1 MAHPDAWFVPE
12 EGAPAH
18 MSEHGERERVLF
30 ESCPLPLWIF
40 DLESQSISHANSAAC
55 RKYGYTRDEFAGLT
69 LRDFQPD
76 DALGEA
82 TNPLGLEAL
91 DVFVEGCW
99 RHRRKDGSVIHVE
112 VSANDMEFMGRRCRF
127 VCPNDVTERLQSEAK
142 LRERKAA
149 LRRAQK
155 MAQLAHN
162 ISGPGGVFES
172 WGETLPQLVGMS
184 EEQMPK
190 TARDWLPL
198 VHPGDR
204 ERFRREL
211 VVAARSG
218 RHCELEFRLV
228 RADGETIHVREV
240 IEPIDDLPGQ
250 RRGRWFCTL
259 QDITEQKR
267 SEELIRRAN
276 EELEARVQERTMQLQ
291 ISNCE
296 LAFATAA
303 AERAN
308 RSKSEFL
315 SNMSHELR
323 TPLNAIVGFGQLL
336 AMPGL
341 MERDE
346 AQRNGFIEHIV
357 DGGRH
362 LLTLIN
368 EILNLAQIEAGK
380 VDVQIERVALGPLL
394 AECDAMVDP
403 LAAKRDITMRFPMR
417 CNEFVQA
424 DRMRLKQVMLNLVSN
439 AIKYNR
445 PGGEVRIDCELR
457 DNAVRIN
464 VRDTGLGLDEVQVA
478 SLFEAFN
485 RLGQDTSSEE
495 GSGIGLVVTKRLV
508 ELMGGRIGV
517 VSEPGVGSVFHVEL
531 PAVAAGRAAARGGFR
546 RRRQRVDARAL
557 RRDGSRAPAA
567 DRPGRRRGH
576 HPVRGRRRRQP
587 APAAASA
594 RHAARRPSADRVQR
608 PPRRGDG
615 AGARAHARDHG
626 QQHARDDRP
635 RSAGTP
641 ARRPGHG
648 QHAGHRGERQR
659 HARRGPRR
667 PGGGLLP
674 LPHEAVRRGGPAA
687 SGGRR
692 ARARRAPRPFA
703 DGYRAERRRRH
714 NQRSAHAIGSSTTSH
729 GIA

>member
-1 MAHPDAWFVPE
+1 MVDMAHPGWFVPE
-12 EGAPAH
+12 DDAPASMH
-18 MSEHGERERVLF
+18 EQRERVLF

-40 DLESQSISHANSAAC
+40 DLESQTISHANSAAC
-55 RKYGYTRDEFAGLT
+55 RKYGYTRQEFAGLT

-91 DVFVEGCW
+91 DVFVEGNW

-112 VSANDMEFMGRRCRF
+112 VAANDMEFMGRRCRF

-162 ISGPGGVFES
+162 ITGPGGVFES
-172 WGETLPQLVGMS
+172 WGETLPQLVGMT

-276 EELEARVQERTMQLQ
+276 EELEMRVQERTMQLQ
-291 ISNCE
+291 VSNCE

-346 AQRNGFIEHIV
+346 AQRKGFIDNIV

-403 LAAKRDITMRFPMR
+403 LAAKRDITMRFPLR
-417 CNEFVQA
+417 CDEFVQA
-424 DRMRLKQVMLNLVSN
+424 ARMRLKQVVLTLVSN

-445 PGGEVRIDCELR
+445 PGGQVCIDCEPL
-457 DNAVRIN
+457 DGALRIN
-464 VRDTGLGLDEVQVA
+464 VRDTGQGLSEAQVA

-495 GSGIGLVVTKRLV
+495 GSGIGLVVTQRLV
-508 ELMGGRIGV
+508 TLMGGSIGV
-517 VSEPGVGSVFHVEL
+517 VSELGVGSVFHVEL
-531 PAVAAGRAAARGGFR
+531 PISPPVAQPRVEDFADADNAWMLAPLDATERARLVQDGLAGEQATILCVDDDAASLRLLQQVLATLPDVQLLTASNGRLGVEMALAHAPTLVIMDNNMPEMTGGEAQERLRADPATADTPVIAVSANAMPGQATAGLAAGYFR
-546 RRRQRVDARAL
+546 YLTKPFDVVDLLQAVGDAL
-557 RRDGSRAPAA
+557 
-567 DRPGRRRGH
+567 
-576 HPVRGRRRRQP
+576 
-587 APAAASA
+587 
-594 RHAARRPSADRVQR
+594 
-608 PPRRGDG
+608 
-615 AGARAHARDHG
+615 AHARA
-626 QQHARDDRP
+626 QALR
-635 RSAGTP
+635 
-641 ARRPGHG
+641 
-648 QHAGHRGERQR
+648 
-659 HARRGPRR
+659 
-667 PGGGLLP
+667 
-674 LPHEAVRRGGPAA
+674 
-687 SGGRR
+687 
-692 ARARRAPRPFA
+692 
-703 DGYRAERRRRH
+703 
-714 NQRSAHAIGSSTTSH
+714 
-729 GIA
+729 

>member
-1 MAHPDAWFVPE
+1 MAHPEWLVPE
-12 EGAPAH
+12 DGAPAS
-18 MSEHGERERVLF
+18 MGEQGERERVLF

-40 DLESQSISHANSAAC
+40 DLESRQITHANSAAC
-55 RKYGYTRDEFAGLT
+55 LKYGYTPGEFAGLT

-76 DALGEA
+76 DALGVA
-82 TNPLGLEAL
+82 TDPLGLEAL
-91 DVFVEGCW
+91 DVFVDGCW
-99 RHRRKDGSVIHVE
+99 RHRRKDGTVIHVE
-112 VSANDMEFMGRRCRF
+112 VTANEMFFMGRRSRF

-162 ISGPGGVFES
+162 ITGPGGVFES
-172 WGETLPQLVGMS
+172 WGETLPQLVGMTD
-184 EEQMPK
+184 EQMPK

-240 IEPIDDLPGQ
+240 IEPIEDLPGQ

-346 AQRNGFIEHIV
+346 AQRNSFIENIV

-403 LAAKRDITMRFPMR
+403 LAAKRDITMRFPLR
-417 CNEFVQA
+417 CHEFVQA

-457 DNAVRIN
+457 DNVLRIN
-464 VRDTGLGLDEVQVA
+464 VRDTGQGLDEVQVA

-495 GSGIGLVVTKRLV
+495 GSGIGLVVTQRLV

-531 PAVAAGRAAARGGFR
+531 PVAPPVAQPRAEDFVDADNAWMLAPVDATERARLLQTGLAGEQATILCVDDDAASLRLLQQVLATLPDVHLLTASNGRLGVEMALAHAPTLVIMDNNMPELTGREAQERLRADPRTANTPVIAVSANAMPGAARDGLEAGYFR
-546 RRRQRVDARAL
+546 YLTKPFDVVDLLQAVGDALVHARAEAL
-557 RRDGSRAPAA
+557 R
-567 DRPGRRRGH
+567 
-576 HPVRGRRRRQP
+576 
-587 APAAASA
+587 
-594 RHAARRPSADRVQR
+594 
-608 PPRRGDG
+608 
-615 AGARAHARDHG
+615 
-626 QQHARDDRP
+626 
-635 RSAGTP
+635 
-641 ARRPGHG
+641 
-648 QHAGHRGERQR
+648 
-659 HARRGPRR
+659 
-667 PGGGLLP
+667 
-674 LPHEAVRRGGPAA
+674 
-687 SGGRR
+687 
-692 ARARRAPRPFA
+692 
-703 DGYRAERRRRH
+703 
-714 NQRSAHAIGSSTTSH
+714 
-729 GIA
+729 

>member
-1 MAHPDAWFVPE
+1 MPLPKEAIEGSKVDMAEAAWLMHAQDAPTLVDE
-12 EGAPAH
+12 Q
-18 MSEHGERERVLF
+18 GERERVLF

-40 DLESQSISHANSAAC
+40 DLESQEIRHANKAAC
-55 RKYGYTRDEFAGLT
+55 LKYGYTREEFNGLT

-91 DVFVEGCW
+91 DVFVDGCW

-112 VSANDMEFMGRRCRF
+112 VTANEMIFMGRRCRF
-127 VCPNDVTERLQSEAK
+127 VCPNDVTERLHAEAR

-155 MAQLAHN
+155 MAQLTHN
-162 ISGPGGVFES
+162 ITGPGGVFES
-172 WGETLPQLVGMS
+172 WSETLPELIGMS
-184 EEQMPK
+184 EQDMPK

-198 VHPGDR
+198 VHPDDR

-211 VVAARSG
+211 IDAG
-218 RHCELEFRLV
+218 RLGQHCELEYRLI
-228 RADGETIHVREV
+228 RADGQTIHVREV
-240 IEPIDDLPGQ
+240 IEPILELGMPS
-250 RRGRWFCTL
+250 RGRWFCTL
-259 QDITEQKR
+259 QNITEQKR
-267 SEELIRRAN
+267 AEEQIRRAN
-276 EELEARVQERTMQLQ
+276 DELEARVDERTLQLQ

-380 VDVQIERVALGPLL
+380 VEVNIERVALGPLL

-403 LAAKRDITMRFPMR
+403 LAAKRDIMMRFPMR
-417 CNEFVQA
+417 CDHVVQA
-424 DRMRLKQVMLNLVSN
+424 DRMRLKQVVLNLVSN

-445 PGGEVRIDCELR
+445 SEGKVHVDCEER
-457 DNAVRIN
+457 DGLVRLN
-464 VRDTGLGLDEVQVA
+464 VRDTGVGLDENQVA

-517 VSEPGVGSVFHVEL
+517 TSEPGVGSVFYVEL
-531 PAVAAGRAAARGGFR
+531 PPSPAVPTPTVTEFADADNAWLLAPVNAFDQVRLLQTGLADEHATILCVDDDAASLRLLQQVLATLPNVHLLTASNGRLGVEMALAHAPSLIVMDNNMPELSGREARERLGADPRTAGIPVIAVSANAMPGEAAAGIEAGFFR
-546 RRRQRVDARAL
+546 YLTKPFDVVDLLQAVGDGLAEARAQAL
-557 RRDGSRAPAA
+557 R
-567 DRPGRRRGH
+567 
-576 HPVRGRRRRQP
+576 
-587 APAAASA
+587 
-594 RHAARRPSADRVQR
+594 
-608 PPRRGDG
+608 
-615 AGARAHARDHG
+615 
-626 QQHARDDRP
+626 
-635 RSAGTP
+635 
-641 ARRPGHG
+641 
-648 QHAGHRGERQR
+648 
-659 HARRGPRR
+659 
-667 PGGGLLP
+667 
-674 LPHEAVRRGGPAA
+674 
-687 SGGRR
+687 
-692 ARARRAPRPFA
+692 
-703 DGYRAERRRRH
+703 
-714 NQRSAHAIGSSTTSH
+714 
-729 GIA
+729 

>member
-1 MAHPDAWFVPE
+1 MAHPEWLVPE
-12 EGAPAH
+12 DGAPAS
-18 MSEHGERERVLF
+18 MGEQGERERVLF

-40 DLESQSISHANSAAC
+40 DLESRQITHANSAAC
-55 RKYGYTRDEFAGLT
+55 LKYGYTPGEFAGLT

-76 DALGEA
+76 DALGVA
-82 TNPLGLEAL
+82 TDPLGLEAL
-91 DVFVEGCW
+91 DVFVDGCW
-99 RHRRKDGSVIHVE
+99 RHRRKDGTVIHVE
-112 VSANDMEFMGRRCRF
+112 VTANEMFFMGRRSRF

-162 ISGPGGVFES
+162 ITGPGGVFES
-172 WGETLPQLVGMS
+172 WGETLPQLVGMTD
-184 EEQMPK
+184 EQMPK

-240 IEPIDDLPGQ
+240 IEPIEDLPGQ

-259 QDITEQKR
+259 QDITEQKH

-346 AQRNGFIEHIV
+346 AQRNSFIENIV

-403 LAAKRDITMRFPMR
+403 LAAKRDITMRFPLR
-417 CNEFVQA
+417 CHEFVQA

-457 DNAVRIN
+457 DNALRIN
-464 VRDTGLGLDEVQVA
+464 VRDTGQGLDEVQVA

-495 GSGIGLVVTKRLV
+495 GSGIGLVVTQRLV

-531 PAVAAGRAAARGGFR
+531 PVSPPVAQPRVEDFVDADNAWMLAPVDATERARLLQTGLAGEQATILCVDDDAASLRLLQQVLATLPDVHLLTASNGRLGVEMALAHAPTLVIMDNNMPELTGREAQERLRADPRTANTPVIAVSANAMPGAARDGLEAGYFR
-546 RRRQRVDARAL
+546 YLTKPFDVVDLLQAVGDALVHARAEAL
-557 RRDGSRAPAA
+557 R
-567 DRPGRRRGH
+567 
-576 HPVRGRRRRQP
+576 
-587 APAAASA
+587 
-594 RHAARRPSADRVQR
+594 
-608 PPRRGDG
+608 
-615 AGARAHARDHG
+615 
-626 QQHARDDRP
+626 
-635 RSAGTP
+635 
-641 ARRPGHG
+641 
-648 QHAGHRGERQR
+648 
-659 HARRGPRR
+659 
-667 PGGGLLP
+667 
-674 LPHEAVRRGGPAA
+674 
-687 SGGRR
+687 
-692 ARARRAPRPFA
+692 
-703 DGYRAERRRRH
+703 
-714 NQRSAHAIGSSTTSH
+714 
-729 GIA
+729 